1 MYCKRVII
9 AWHKRWVTINSAS
22 CKRLCFQQCCRS
34 YKEHFNRFWTHFQ
47 ESPMVPEQ
55 MCGTK
60 HFISH
65 LWNIRSFVST
75 RVVKTLVK
83 LCVVNFGSSTYTSV
97 IYNFFKEILSQVKWQ
112 KKKKS
117 PHLQYPEDHRKR
129 RRKCPSAFHLKVQI
143 CFWIICNSSIFTK
156 NINNTH

>member
-9 AWHKRWVTINSAS
+9 YCHSPFDTKGEWQQICAS

-34 YKEHFNRFWTHFQ
+34 YKEHFTRFWTHFQ

-83 LCVVNFGSSTYTSV
+83 LCVVNFESSTYTSV

-112 KKKKS
+112 KKKKIS
-117 PHLQYPEDHRKR
+117 TSTISR
-129 RRKCPSAFHLKVQI
+129 RSSKKEKKMSF
-143 CFWIICNSSIFTK
+143 CFSS
-156 NINNTH
+156 